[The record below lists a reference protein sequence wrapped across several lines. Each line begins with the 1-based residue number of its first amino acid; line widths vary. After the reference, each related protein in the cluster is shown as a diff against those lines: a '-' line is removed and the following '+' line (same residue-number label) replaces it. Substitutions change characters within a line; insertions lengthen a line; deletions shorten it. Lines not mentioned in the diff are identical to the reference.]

1 MAKLNDIKD
10 SNYLTKEDCEPAIK
24 VTVERC
30 VEEDVSMAN
39 QPPKMKYVVYFKG
52 QEKGMVLNLTNFQR
66 VVSLCHKEDTD
77 DWQGVEFTLYNDPTV
92 DFGGKLV
99 GGIRVWV
106 PQTAPP
112 GVEPQVPAQPVT
124 QQPPAGPGT
133 PNPDWVG
140 ENPPPPTDDDHGE
153 PGSDVPF

>member
-24 VTVERC
+24 VTIDRC

-39 QPPKMKYVVYFKG
+39 QPAKMKYVVYFEG

-66 VVSLCHKEDTD
+66 IVQVSGRDDTD
-77 DWQGVEFTLYNDPTV
+77 NWKGVQVDLYNDPTV

-112 GVEPQVPAQPVT
+112 GVGPQT
-124 QQPPAGPGT
+124 PPQT
-133 PNPDWVG
+133 SQHVG
-140 ENPPPPTDDDHGE
+140 DGPPPPTDA
-153 PGSDVPF
+153 DVPFNPDEPDNIPY